1 MSQSSSA
8 PVDTPSPSAPVSS
21 TRPAPSRRSELR
33 ALFELSA
40 PISLT
45 QLGYMVMG
53 VIDTMMVARVGV
65 EALAAVAIAGT
76 WVWSSGSFVQG
87 LIQGMDPLV
96 SQAHGRGDDAGASLA
111 LHRGLVITLV
121 VSLPLM
127 ALWAS
132 TEPILLALGQD
143 PVVAGLAQTYLL
155 ARLPSA
161 VGFLLFAALRQ
172 YLAARGVTRPAMW
185 VMFAGNGVNVL
196 LNWMLIFGHLGMAP
210 LGVVGAG
217 IATSITNTLL
227 PLGLWLWM
235 RAYHLPDG
243 AWRRFDPRMLEL
255 AGFGRYLWLGF
266 PVGVQLAL
274 EANAFTIAMLMVG
287 WLGVASLAAHQVV
300 INMAS
305 FTFMLPLGIAI
316 GASARAGNL
325 IGAGDAARLRM
336 ACRTAL
342 YMGGGV
348 MSIAAIVFVT
358 LRSWLPALYVDDAAV
373 VTIAA
378 TLLPI
383 AAGFQIADGVQV
395 VGGGLMRGMGRP
407 YAGAVVN
414 LIGFYGLG
422 LPLAHHLAFR
432 SGLGIVGVWWGM
444 AVALAGVAI
453 MLCLWVART
462 ARRPLEEL
470 CVDTR

>member
-196 LNWMLIFGHLGMAP
+196 LNW
-210 LGVVGAG
+210 
-217 IATSITNTLL
+217 
-227 PLGLWLWM
+227 
-235 RAYHLPDG
+235 
-243 AWRRFDPRMLEL
+243 
-255 AGFGRYLWLGF
+255 
-266 PVGVQLAL
+266 
-274 EANAFTIAMLMVG
+274 
-287 WLGVASLAAHQVV
+287 
-300 INMAS
+300 
-305 FTFMLPLGIAI
+305 
-316 GASARAGNL
+316 
-325 IGAGDAARLRM
+325 
-336 ACRTAL
+336 
-342 YMGGGV
+342 
-348 MSIAAIVFVT
+348 
-358 LRSWLPALYVDDAAV
+358 
-373 VTIAA
+373 
-378 TLLPI
+378 
-383 AAGFQIADGVQV
+383 
-395 VGGGLMRGMGRP
+395 
-407 YAGAVVN
+407 
-414 LIGFYGLG
+414 
-422 LPLAHHLAFR
+422 
-432 SGLGIVGVWWGM
+432 
-444 AVALAGVAI
+444 
-453 MLCLWVART
+453 
-462 ARRPLEEL
+462 
-470 CVDTR
+470 